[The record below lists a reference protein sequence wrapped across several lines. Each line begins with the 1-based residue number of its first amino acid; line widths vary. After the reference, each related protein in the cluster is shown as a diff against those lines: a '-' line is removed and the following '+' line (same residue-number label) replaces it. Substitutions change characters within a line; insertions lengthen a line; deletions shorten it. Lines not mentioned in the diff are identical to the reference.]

1 MTDFDASIHQ
11 SIDFVDYLTKLAPG
25 GETFL
30 CVRQKP
36 TLKDGELQLH
46 ADGAIK
52 ATWPA
57 FLPSRRRKEGEAWYG
72 NTASFIIDRFK
83 DGHPSASAANCEYVL
98 VMVLDDVG
106 DPEKAPNIPPLEPTW
121 KMETS
126 PGSFQWGYVFSEQP
140 TKDEFSAAIVAI
152 AEAGYTDRGAINPVR
167 NFRLPGSVNL
177 KPGRDNYA
185 AQLREFHPERDFTLE
200 QICQAFGV
208 TPAPVKASSLHR
220 PIRLSDDGTD
230 DVLIWL
236 SENGKLLTLPNREGW
251 AGVICPNSD
260 SHSDGNP
267 EGRYLPTTRAFC
279 CYHSHCGEIDS
290 RAFLEWVAEQ
300 GGPAHTPGLRDE
312 LLAMTME
319 SALSKLTPTEQYPD
333 AAAAVIAE
341 VERKELGRVER
352 EGWWERFA
360 YIQDDDSYFDLHDRR
375 EISRGTFNAL
385 FRHISCKSLH
395 NGRKIEA
402 SVCYDENRQA
412 KGARALVGITYAPGE
427 SILCAREGLVY
438 GNRWRDARPSV
449 SGGGDVSPWL
459 EHAKRMIP
467 DDAEREHVLN
477 VMAFKVQ
484 NPNRKI
490 NHAVLHGGNPGS
502 GKDTLWAPFFWA
514 IGGDS
519 LANVKK
525 LDNKE
530 LATPWGYHLEAEVL
544 IINELRQPEAAD
556 RRALE
561 NSLKPVIAA
570 PPEFLTIQR
579 KGLAPY
585 EAVNRL
591 QVVAFSNERMAITI
605 PSNDRRWFVIWS
617 DAPRMDDDASARLWA
632 WYKAGGLASV
642 ACWLAQRDVSAF
654 NPGATPMMTEAKA
667 IMVET
672 GMSGAESFLVE
683 MMRARLGE
691 FAPGVLGGPWQGVCD
706 RLTGMAPAGM
716 KIPVAALL
724 HAFREAGWVDMGL
737 LKSRAHGTKKH
748 IFCAPDMVN
757 KSKSDL
763 RDLVESPAS
772 PTMRLVK

>member
-1 MTDFDASIHQ
+1 MTDF
-11 SIDFVDYLTKLAPG
+11 VDHLITLAPE

-30 CVRQKP
+30 YVRQKP
-36 TLKDGELQLH
+36 TLKDGEMQFH

-57 FLPSRRRKEGEAWYG
+57 FLPSKRRKDGEAWYG

-106 DPEKAPNIPPLEPTW
+106 DAEKAPNLPPLEPTW

-177 KPGRDNYA
+177 KPGRGGFKSV
-185 AQLREFHPERDFTLE
+185 LREFHPERDFTLT
-200 QICQAFGV
+200 QIIDAFGV
-208 TPAPVKASSLHR
+208 VPAPVSGSVHR
-220 PIRLSDDGTD
+220 PIRISDTGTD
-230 DVLIWL
+230 DVLVWL
-236 SENGKLLTLPNREGW
+236 SENGKLLSMPNREGW
-251 AGVICPNSD
+251 AGVECPNAS

-290 RAFLEWVAEQ
+290 RAFLDWVAEQ
-300 GGPAHTPGLRDE
+300 GGPSHTPGLRDE

-319 SALSKLTPTEQYPD
+319 SALSKLTPTEVFPD
-333 AAAAVIAE
+333 AAAAVVAE
-341 VERKELGRVER
+341 VERKELGRVEK

-360 YIQDDDSYFDLHDRR
+360 YIQDDDSYFDLTDRR
-375 EISRGTFNAL
+375 ELSRGTFNAL
-385 FRHISCKSLH
+385 FRHIACKSIH

-402 SVCYDENRQA
+402 SVCFDENRQG

-427 SILCAREGLVY
+427 DILCAREGLVY
-438 GNRWRDARPSV
+438 GNRWRDGRPSV
-449 SGGGDVSPWL
+449 SGSADVTPWL

-467 DDAEREHVLN
+467 DDLEREHVLN

-484 NPNRKI
+484 HPNRKI

-525 LDNKE
+525 LENKD
-530 LATPWGYHLEAEVL
+530 LSTPWGYHLESEVL

-570 PPEFLTIQR
+570 PPEYLTVNR
-579 KGLAPY
+579 KGLAPI

-591 QVVAFSNERMAITI
+591 QVVAFSNERVAINL

-617 DAPRMDDDASARLWA
+617 DAPRMDDDASSRLWS
-632 WYKAGGLASV
+632 WYKNQGFAAVS
-642 ACWLAQRDVSAF
+642 AWLHQRDVSAF
-654 NPGATPMMTEAKA
+654 NPGASPMMTEAKA
-667 IMVET
+667 IMVES

-691 FAPGVLGGPWQGVCD
+691 FSAGVLGGPWQAVCD
-706 RLTGMAPAGM
+706 RLTGQAPSGM
-716 KIPVAALL
+716 KLPVAALL

-737 LKSRAHGTKKH
+737 LKSRAHSTKKH
-748 IFCAPDMVN
+748 IFAAPDMVN
-757 KSKSDL
+757 RSKSEL
-763 RDLVESPAS
+763 RDLVEAPAPS
-772 PTMRLVK
+772 HVRLVK